1 MFRTTVHRRRDKYT
15 NVSGNEW
22 ELGIVLNYELSQIRL
37 QVKFQCKN
45 RQNYKITLLWRDL
58 KNHVTRHFY
67 LFLGRISKI
76 LEKNLLLP
84 VFTYG
89 FTLWRG
95 KCCQINVVIKKLS
108 KMTHIHSVNC
118 DVHKIFWV
126 EVEFLKNMKKL
137 LFPNGKSGIALWLYH
152 EFGFLLWF
160 SDWVIT
166 FYMIMHFLRELCS
179 NNQRTENIWSTKNS
193 SNWIV
198 FLLIQ
203 TNEHYN
209 TLLRVLSD
217 LQNLNS

>member
-1 MFRTTVHRRRDKYT
+1 MSAFTV
-15 NVSGNEW
+15 
-22 ELGIVLNYELSQIRL
+22 
-37 QVKFQCKN
+37 
-45 RQNYKITLLWRDL
+45 
-58 KNHVTRHFY
+58 
-67 LFLGRISKI
+67 
-76 LEKNLLLP
+76 
-84 VFTYG
+84 
-89 FTLWRG
+89 
-95 KCCQINVVIKKLS
+95 QINVVIKKLS

-209 TLLRVLSD
+209 YWEFYQICKTLIHKRFLWISRF
-217 LQNLNS
+217 